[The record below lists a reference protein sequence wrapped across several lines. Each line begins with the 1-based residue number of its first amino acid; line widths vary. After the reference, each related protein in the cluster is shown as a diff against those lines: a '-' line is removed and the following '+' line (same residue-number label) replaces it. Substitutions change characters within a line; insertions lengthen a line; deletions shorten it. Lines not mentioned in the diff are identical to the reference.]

1 MRSAVR
7 NAGKVSLAHNGFGI
21 YERGE
26 GMEEK
31 TLKTISKQLTTEKGE
46 ILTITAE
53 IVNVSPEKKIVQELL
68 SELFSEVLL
77 EL

>member
-1 MRSAVR
+1 
-7 NAGKVSLAHNGFGI
+7 
-21 YERGE
+21 
-26 GMEEK
+26 MEEK